1 MKYILVSLLFFFA
14 FSLAPIHAQEVTPQA
29 SQQQGG
35 VRPSNVFFFLDRL
48 VEEIQ
53 AFLTFDPQA
62 RVRLRLEFAAER
74 LAEVQLEIAAKN
86 AQGLGTA
93 LTNLREQIASA
104 RTILASQQAQ
114 GADVSV
120 LTSQAQLL
128 IESQEEELEGL
139 VEEEIK
145 INGTLSILTDETI
158 TVVGITLLRSPITKI
173 EIGVDVGST
182 VEVKAT
188 SQADGNLLARKVELS
203 DEPEAEVK
211 AKGIL
216 STLTDNSAIVA
227 GITLVLTPQTKREGT
242 LAVGGEVEVK
252 AIPQEDGS
260 LVATKIEAEEE
271 DNLKEEL
278 KVKIKLEVDKLDDED
293 DKLSSLLPPRQKE
306 SKLLRESV
314 REAEKAARESVK
326 ELRKAS
332 TEASKTAEKATKEE
346 EKATKKQAK
355 EEAKSFKET
364 AKEAERQAKE
374 AEKAARET
382 QKRSE
387 EIRSKLEKSI
397 KEEEQQKEEKRGN
410 KEKEREESKQEEEE
424 SD

>member
-1 MKYILVSLLFFFA
+1 MKYILASLLFFFA

-29 SQQQGG
+29 FQQQGG
-35 VRPSNVFFFLDRL
+35 VKPSNVFFFLDRL
-48 VEEIQ
+48 VEEVQ
-53 AFLTFDPQA
+53 AFFTFDSQA

-74 LAEVQLEIAAKN
+74 LAEVKLEIAAKN
-86 AQGLGTA
+86 AQGLDTA

-120 LTSQAQLL
+120 LASQAQAL

-145 INGTLSILTDETI
+145 INGALSVLTDETL
-158 TVVGITLLRSPITKI
+158 TVSGITLLRSPITKI
-173 EIGVDVGST
+173 EIGIAVGST

-188 SQADGNLLARKVELS
+188 SQADGTLLAKKVELS
-203 DEPEAEVK
+203 DEPEVEVK
-211 AKGIL
+211 VKGIL
-216 STLTDNSAIVA
+216 SILTDNSATVA

-242 LAVGGEVEVK
+242 LAVGGEVEAK

-260 LVATKIEAEEE
+260 LVVTKIEAEEE
-271 DNLKEEL
+271 DNLEEEL

-306 SKLLRESV
+306 SKLLRESAHK
-314 REAEKAARESVK
+314 AEKAARESVK

-332 TEASKTAEKATKEE
+332 AEASKAEEKAAKEE
-346 EKATKKQAK
+346 EKALNKQAK
-355 EEAKSFKET
+355 EEAKSLREE
-364 AKEAERQAKE
+364 AKEAGKQAKE
-374 AEKAARET
+374 TEKSARET

-397 KEEEQQKEEKRGN
+397 KEEDQQKEEKRVN
-410 KEKEREESKQEEEE
+410 KEEEKEELKQEEEKN
-424 SD
+424 D

>member
-35 VRPSNVFFFLDRL
+35 MRPSNAFFFLDRL

-74 LAEVQLEIAAKN
+74 LAEVKLEIAAKN
-86 AQGLGTA
+86 AQGSGTA

-173 EIGVDVGST
+173 EIGVDVGSA

-188 SQADGNLLARKVELS
+188 SQADGTLLARKVELS

-211 AKGIL
+211 VKGIL
-216 STLTDNSAIVA
+216 STLTDNSATVA

-242 LAVGGEVEVK
+242 LAVGGEIEVK

-260 LVATKIEAEEE
+260 LVATKIEAKEE
-271 DNLKEEL
+271 DNLEEEL

-306 SKLLRESV
+306 SKLLRESA

-332 TEASKTAEKATKEE
+332 TEVSKTAEKATKEE

-355 EEAKSFKET
+355 EEAKSLKET

-397 KEEEQQKEEKRGN
+397 KEEERQKEEERDN
-410 KEKEREESKQEEEE
+410 KEEEREESKQEEEE
-424 SD
+424 ND